1 MHLDVCLLYYNDCM
15 LLGLDW
21 VEPMLFLSLH
31 VTCSCIFMHTYLQ
44 FIIFLYIDLF
54 GIFPRV
60 SLSPSLSFLH
70 WSTLWHLNANPLRPR
85 TLFVLRHPLLLLTLL
100 LFMYSSVMI
109 KPERTFHKVSSCK
122 VFQEFMLE

>member
-1 MHLDVCLLYYNDCM
+1 MHFRCVFTLLQCCVSV
-15 LLGLDW
+15 GLDW
-21 VEPMLFLSLH
+21 AKPMMYLSLH

-70 WSTLWHLNANPLRPR
+70 WSTLWHLNANPLCPR

>member
-1 MHLDVCLLYYNDCM
+1 MHFRCVFTLLQCCV
-15 LLGLDW
+15 LVGLDW
-21 VEPMLFLSLH
+21 AKPMMYLSLH

-54 GIFPRV
+54 GVFPRV

-85 TLFVLRHPLLLLTLL
+85 TFFVLRHPLLLLTLL
-100 LFMYSSVMI
+100 LFMYGSVMI
-109 KPERTFHKVSSCK
+109 KPERTLQRTFLNEA
-122 VFQEFMLE
+122 FN

>member
-1 MHLDVCLLYYNDCM
+1 MHFRYVFTLLQCCVPV
-15 LLGLDW
+15 GLDW
-21 VEPMLFLSLH
+21 AKPMMYLSLH

-54 GIFPRV
+54 GVFPRV

-100 LFMYSSVMI
+100 LFMYSSMMI